1 MKRSLPFLL
10 VGLPLLM
17 SGCTVQTEVQFGD
30 DRAKPRLVVGITVD
44 QMRAD
49 YLTRFGAWDEVSSPA
64 TFGEGG
70 FRRMVEEGFACRD
83 HHFGYAPTYTGPGH
97 ASIYTG
103 TTPVVH
109 GILANDWYDRASAAS
124 VYCASD
130 TSVKGVHSEGVDA
143 DGMVLGSSGQMSP
156 HRMLSTTLGD
166 ELKIATGGD
175 SKVYGVS
182 MKDRGAI
189 LPAGHGADGA
199 FWFYGKEL
207 GHFVSSTYY
216 GDSLP
221 DWLIELN
228 ASGQAEALMEQGW
241 DRLHDESVYAQCLPD
256 NNPYEGAFRGEL
268 KPTFPYDLQTLREK
282 NGGYDLLKGTPG
294 GNTLIVDFALAA
306 IDGAALGQDEVTDLL
321 ALSFSATDYI
331 GHRVGPHAQET
342 MDMYLRLD
350 MELKRLFDALDD
362 KVGKGQWTAFLS
374 ADHGGA
380 NVPSHASS
388 EGMPTGYWQPGNL
401 MDELEVALQDRW
413 GFTPQGESW
422 ILRHSNDQI
431 FLNHPLIYK
440 RGLDRDAMA
449 RFVAQRCTTDPG
461 LSKAIAACDAPAM
474 AANDPV
480 VARLVRGH
488 RPGHSGDVLLVPQ
501 PGWIDYSRTG
511 TTHGSAYPQ
520 DTHVPAL
527 FLGAGVPQGETFSR
541 THIRDIAPTVAHLMN
556 SPYPNGATGEPI
568 SDLLNARRP

>member
-1 MKRSLPFLL
+1 MKATIPTCALALL
-10 VGLPLLM
+10 LA
-17 SGCTVQTEVQFGD
+17 GCNVQAEVQIGSD
-30 DRAKPRLVVGITVD
+30 HAKPRLVVGITVD

-49 YLTRFGAWDEVSSPA
+49 YLTRFGAWEDASSPA

-70 FRRMVEEGFACRD
+70 FRRMVEDGFVCRD

-103 TTPVVH
+103 TTPTVH
-109 GILANDWYDRASAAS
+109 GILANDWYDRASASS

-130 TSVKGVHSEGVDA
+130 ASVKGVSGEGVDL
-143 DGMVLGSSGQMSP
+143 DGGLLGSSGQMSP

-166 ELKIATGGD
+166 ELKMATGGQA
-175 SKVYGVS
+175 KVYGVS

-199 FWFYGKEL
+199 FWFFGKDL

-216 GDSLP
+216 GEALP
-221 DWLIELN
+221 SWVTALN
-228 ASGQAEALMEQGW
+228 GSGRAEALMNEGW

-256 NNPYEGAFRGEL
+256 NNPYEGAFKGEL
-268 KPTFPYDLQTLREK
+268 RPTFPYDLNALREA

-306 IDGAALGQDEVTDLL
+306 IDGADLGQDDVTDLL
-321 ALSFSATDYI
+321 ALSFSATDYV

-362 KVGKGQWTAFLS
+362 KVGRGQWTAFLS

-380 NVPSHASS
+380 NVPSHAASM
-388 EGMPTGYWQPGNL
+388 GMPTEYWKPGNML
-401 MDELEVALQDRW
+401 DAVEVQLQERW
-413 GFTPQGESW
+413 GTPPQGASW

-431 FLNHPLIYK
+431 FLNHPLMDE
-440 RGLDRDAMA
+440 RGLDRNAVA
-449 RFVAQRCTTDPG
+449 RFVAERCATEPG
-461 LSKAIAACDAPAM
+461 LSKAVAACDAPAM
-474 AANDPV
+474 AANDPI

-501 PGWIDYSRTG
+501 PGWIDYSPTG
-511 TTHGSAYPQ
+511 TTHGSAFPQ

-527 FLGAGVPQGETFSR
+527 FLGAGVPHGETYDR
-541 THIRDIAPTVAHLMN
+541 TFIRDIAPTVAQIMD
-556 SPYPNGATGEPI
+556 SPYPNGTTGRPI
-568 SDLLNARRP
+568 ADLLNAMNR

>member
-1 MKRSLPFLL
+1 
-10 VGLPLLM
+10 
-17 SGCTVQTEVQFGD
+17 
-30 DRAKPRLVVGITVD
+30 
-44 QMRAD
+44 
-49 YLTRFGAWDEVSSPA
+49 
-64 TFGEGG
+64 
-70 FRRMVEEGFACRD
+70 
-83 HHFGYAPTYTGPGH
+83 
-97 ASIYTG
+97 
-103 TTPVVH
+103 
-109 GILANDWYDRASAAS
+109 
-124 VYCASD
+124 
-130 TSVKGVHSEGVDA
+130 
-143 DGMVLGSSGQMSP
+143 
-156 HRMLSTTLGD
+156 
-166 ELKIATGGD
+166 
-175 SKVYGVS
+175 
-182 MKDRGAI
+182 
-189 LPAGHGADGA
+189 
-199 FWFYGKEL
+199 
-207 GHFVSSTYY
+207 
-216 GDSLP
+216 
-221 DWLIELN
+221 
-228 ASGQAEALMEQGW
+228 
-241 DRLHDESVYAQCLPD
+241 
-256 NNPYEGAFRGEL
+256 
-268 KPTFPYDLQTLREK
+268 
-282 NGGYDLLKGTPG
+282 
-294 GNTLIVDFALAA
+294 
-306 IDGAALGQDEVTDLL
+306 
-321 ALSFSATDYI
+321 
-331 GHRVGPHAQET
+331 

-380 NVPSHASS
+380 NVPSHASA
-388 EGMPTGYWQPGNL
+388 EGMPTDYWQPGNL
-401 MDELEVALQDRW
+401 MDDVEVALQDRW

-449 RFVAQRCTTDPG
+449 RFVAQRCATDPG

-568 SDLLNARRP
+568 ADLLNARRP